1 MLTPEIKIATS
12 HRVNSKA
19 IGGDPVAKIE
29 LDMHAAYVKLL
40 FVKMQFSY
48 VHYLC
53 YVSSV
58 L

>member
-12 HRVNSKA
+12 HRVNSKT

-40 FVKMQFSY
+40 F
-48 VHYLC
+48 C
-53 YVSSV
+53 ENAI
-58 L
+58 